1 MAKKRKKDNEDSFY
15 DYSGLYSDDTSE
27 ETEGERLDRRRK
39 KKNRRITIGL
49 IVVLVMSGI
58 GKWSIE
64 KNKADISISET
75 DGTEDLHGNT
85 GGTEDN
91 DSSSNNGDI
100 QTNNNIGNT
109 SSIDNDSESAG
120 NTYNNI
126 DITETEESD
135 TTEVIEEQNNGV
147 ELVYTNHG
155 NEVDGTL
162 DIISNVVYRLRNT
175 RYIKIMRQD
184 KSVSEVDTLN
194 RIEKE
199 YAGNK
204 YSDFD
209 YQYEYNFDI
218 GKVKVYISDLGRK
231 AWTSATQTAENN
243 TYNMFNEVI
252 FDYLGGGYEKG
263 QVSVTKMNDT
273 SINNIDCYVIKLLNK
288 EDNNSTSVYLDKT
301 LYRIQKIERDSVEQD
316 NNISCTFE
324 YRDDQSLI
332 VEDSIKNITTDLG
345 DLTIDEDEAAKE
357 EKEKEKNYE
366 ESSKGNGGIGGT
378 VGE

>member
-15 DYSGLYSDDTSE
+15 DYSGLYSDDISE

-75 DGTEDLHGNT
+75 DGTEDLHENT
-85 GGTEDN
+85 GGIKDN
-91 DSSSNNGDI
+91 DSSNEDI

-109 SSIDNDSESAG
+109 SSIGNDSDDSTG
-120 NTYNNI
+120 NMYNNT
-126 DITETEESD
+126 DITEIEGSNATG
-135 TTEVIEEQNNGV
+135 VIEEQNNGV

-155 NEVDGTL
+155 NEIDGTL

-175 RYIKIMRQD
+175 RYIKIIRQD
-184 KSVSEVDTLN
+184 KSVSEIDTLN

-218 GKVKVYISDLGRK
+218 GKVKVYISDIGRK
-231 AWTSATQTAENN
+231 AWTSSIQTAESN
-243 TYNMFNEVI
+243 TYNMFNEIV
-252 FDYLGGGYEKG
+252 FDYLGGRYEKG

-288 EDNNSTSVYLDKT
+288 ENNSSTLVYLDKT

-316 NNISCTFE
+316 NNISCTLE
-324 YRDDQSLI
+324 YRDDQSLT